1 MKTLKLN
8 KLPKII
14 FIGILGMLII
24 FTFNSC
30 SKKITFLN
38 SAVVPAAEG
47 IVKVKKDNNNNYLIQ
62 IHLSNLSEVERLQP
76 PQNAYVVWMVTSEEG
91 TINIGQI
98 DSGKTTLSNKLKASF
113 KTVSSFQPYKIFIT
127 AEENANA
134 QYPGMQVV
142 LTTDVF

>member
-8 KLPKII
+8 RLPKII
-14 FIGILGMLII
+14 FIGILAMLIV
-24 FTFNSC
+24 FSFNSC

-62 IHLSNLSEVERLQP
+62 IHLSNLADVERLQP
-76 PQNAYVVWMVTSEEG
+76 PQNAYVVWMVTEEEG

-98 DSGKTTLSNKLKASF
+98 DSGKTTLTNALRASF
-113 KTVSSFQPYKIFIT
+113 KTVSSFKPSKIFIT
-127 AEENANA
+127 AEDNANV